1 MGLKER
7 TMVSLAYWYENCDPG
22 LESQI
27 FPAVERHVDPIGE
40 VSTPT
45 AELVNVVIKKSKCMP
60 EESWLKSESLWVSNF
75 PQHDLSCA
83 AKVEDLGSVE
93 PGNGFG

>member
-1 MGLKER
+1 MGPKER
-7 TMVSLAYWYENCDPG
+7 MMVSLADWYENCDPD

-45 AELVNVVIKKSKCMP
+45 AELVKVVNKKSKRMP
-60 EESWLKSESLWVSNF
+60 EKSWLKFESLWVSNF

-83 AKVEDLGSVE
+83 AKVEDL
-93 PGNGFG
+93 